1 MILLLAD
8 DNAQQQELAQQLL
21 GVGYYCYAVSS
32 ISEAAAFI
40 VSKAEVELLILLTQ
54 ARLSP
59 ELQTLRGLVDIYLP
73 VIVVSERVDEALLD
87 HYHDA
92 GIDSYITLPVNIR
105 LLDNTIRSALRM
117 RQLYHDQVRQCQ
129 QLLSFSQNV
138 ELEQDLAAKVY
149 NSVLQSNLLQTEA
162 VKADMSPLAL
172 FNGDVLLVEKTPDN
186 HLYLLLG
193 DFTGHGLTASVGA
206 IPVADIFYSMARKG
220 FALSDIVQAINLK
233 LHKILPVNMFLAAT
247 AVALYPDSK
256 TLSLITC
263 GLPEHFIVND
273 RDSSY
278 QTVYAKNFPLG
289 ITECIDLDIQNFR
302 VDKHH
307 HLFLMT
313 DGVFEAEN
321 SQGQVFGALP
331 ILDALRQNLNLS
343 IDTLKASLAE
353 HTQGSTQQDDISIV
367 ELVCDV
373 ENIPWQASHKVQTVQ
388 PIKALHWKAGMEF
401 DIDALRQVNPVPVI
415 VNALME
421 IQGLQ
426 HFRQA
431 IFLIVSELFANALDH
446 GVLKLDSNLKKNPDG
461 FMRFYQLR
469 EDRLSNWGQG
479 RIGFLFRHQPTE
491 QGGRL
496 TIKVRDS
503 GDGFNWSKHINTLD
517 DNESLSGRGVKLLE
531 TLCSSLT
538 YQGKGNRVTAVFDW
552 KK

>member
-1 MILLLAD
+1 MIALLAD
-8 DNAQQQELAQQLL
+8 DFTLKQELTQQLSES
-21 GVGYYCYAVSS
+21 GYYCYTIGA

-40 VSKAEVELLILLTQ
+40 KNKAEVELLILATQ
-54 ARLSP
+54 AQLSS
-59 ELQTLRGLVDIYLP
+59 ELHALRALADTYLP
-73 VIVVSERVDEALLD
+73 VIVISESMDDALLD
-87 HYHDA
+87 HYQDA
-92 GIDSYITLPVNIR
+92 GIDSYISLPVNIR
-105 LLDNTIRSALRM
+105 LLDNTMRSALRR
-117 RQLYHDQVRQCQ
+117 RQLYQEQVRQCQ
-129 QLLSFSQNV
+129 QLQSYSQNIEV
-138 ELEQDLAAKVY
+138 EQDLAAKVY
-149 NSVLQSNLLQTEA
+149 NTVLQSNLLQTEA
-162 VKADMSPLAL
+162 VKAVMSPLAL
-172 FNGDVLLVEKTPDN
+172 FNGDLLLVEKTPDN

-206 IPVADIFYSMARKG
+206 IPVADIFYSMSRKG
-220 FALSDIVQAINLK
+220 FALADIVQAINLK

-263 GLPEHFIVND
+263 GLPEHFIIND
-273 RDSSY
+273 LDDSY
-278 QTVYAKNFPLG
+278 QTVSAINFPLG
-289 ITECIDLDIQNFR
+289 IAERIGLEIQNFR

-313 DGVFEAEN
+313 DGVFEAVNKHGE
-321 SQGQVFGALP
+321 VFGAMP
-331 ILDALRQNLNLS
+331 ILDALLQGPQVS
-343 IDTLKASLAE
+343 IDALQASLTK
-353 HTQGSTQQDDISIV
+353 HTLDSAQQDDISIV

-373 ENIPWQASHKVQTVQ
+373 ENVPWQASHRVQTVRSVE
-388 PIKALHWKAGMEF
+388 ALHWKAGMEF
-401 DIDALRQVNPVPVI
+401 DMDALRQVNPVPVI

-426 HFRQA
+426 HYRQS

-446 GVLKLDSNLKKNPDG
+446 GVLKLDSSLKKGPDG

-469 EDRLSNWGQG
+469 DDRLANWQQG
-479 RIGFLFRHQPTE
+479 RIGFLFRHQSTA

-503 GDGFNWSKHINTLD
+503 GDGFDWAVHMSALK
-517 DNESLSGRGVKLLE
+517 DNQGLSGRGVKLLE